1 MIRGQKMQRSI
12 FSDVWL
18 APFHTASTR
27 IRDKG
32 QASIVHTRVSVIVG
46 LENLYAIDQAI
57 SP

>member
-1 MIRGQKMQRSI
+1 MQRSI

-18 APFHTASTR
+18 APFHTASAR